1 MISPDTFRACM
12 GRFATGVT
20 VVTTRAGD
28 QVHGMTVNSFT
39 SVSLHPPLVLFC
51 PNKLTR
57 TLELIRE
64 GGVFAINVLA
74 EEQKDLCLRFAGM
87 TELEDRFVGLA
98 HQPGPATGCPLFSQ
112 ALAHLEC
119 RKVDEREAGDHV
131 IVVGEVIG
139 LDYHDGRPLL
149 FYSSG
154 YPRLA

>member
-74 EEQKDLCLRFAGM
+74 EEQK
-87 TELEDRFVGLA
+87 
-98 HQPGPATGCPLFSQ
+98 H
-112 ALAHLEC
+112 
-119 RKVDEREAGDHV
+119 
-131 IVVGEVIG
+131 
-139 LDYHDGRPLL
+139 
-149 FYSSG
+149 
-154 YPRLA
+154 